1 MGMTEAFGETA
12 AVGAERVLLALGDRG
27 GSDLHVATEVGG
39 VGVGLGKLTV
49 EPDGVVSGK
58 LGEDAEDC
66 VTDETGV
73 SQQRTVSAV

>member
-39 VGVGLGKLTV
+39 VGVGLGKLAIESDRV
-49 EPDGVVSGK
+49 ISGQ
-58 LGEDAEDC
+58 LGEFTKDYEM
-66 VTDETGV
+66 DETGV
-73 SQQRTVSAV
+73 SE